1 MLFKLLIE
9 YTDEIHKSTP
19 NKEKEMISLSI
30 KEKKILKI
38 LSDPSNGNKFYQYYI
53 FYKSS

>member
-19 NKEKEMISLSI
+19 KKEKEIISLLI
-30 KEKKILKI
+30 KEKKFLKI
-38 LSDPSNGNKFYQYYI
+38 LSDPLNGKEFYQ
-53 FYKSS
+53 